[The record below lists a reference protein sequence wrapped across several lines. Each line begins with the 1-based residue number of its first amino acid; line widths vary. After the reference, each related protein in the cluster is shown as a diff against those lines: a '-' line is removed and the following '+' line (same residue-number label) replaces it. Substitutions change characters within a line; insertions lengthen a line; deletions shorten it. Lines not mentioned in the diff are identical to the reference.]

1 MKEYA
6 KRVAH
11 CGLISLHNAWS
22 HRLSFPCRYANKLE
36 MTGSFTRHVI
46 ATDVPGVHMVKLLD
60 IDGDD
65 MFDVCYAY
73 NDGLGWCVFML
84 CACVCTSAWVWKPLA
99 CDVTLV

>member
-1 MKEYA
+1 
-6 KRVAH
+6 
-11 CGLISLHNAWS
+11 
-22 HRLSFPCRYANKLE
+22 
-36 MTGSFTRHVI
+36 MTGGFTRHVI

-84 CACVCTSAWVWKPLA
+84 CACVCTYVVTTYQMWCATYQMWFTTSDLWL
-99 CDVTLV
+99 CLFTGTLVSRVGDHIHI